1 MTMASSR
8 ESRQGD
14 GVLAFSGFLFDMD
27 GLLLDSER
35 IAKEGFARSCRYFG
49 IGNREALFHRL
60 IGIKWERAVEIL
72 HDALSA
78 EVDAS
83 AFSDYWD
90 ADYHRN
96 TSDKPVPLKPG
107 VSKLLD
113 ILSREGRP
121 MAVATSTRH
130 ASAVNKL
137 SRSGILGY
145 FQRVIGGDEVREGK
159 PHPEIYLKAA
169 RALDCD
175 PRDCLAFEDSER
187 GTRAALASGAT
198 VVQVPDLLP
207 PSEELLQLGPVVLGK
222 IDDVLDYPF
231 PARR

>member
-1 MTMASSR
+1 MASPW
-8 ESRQGD
+8 ESMPGD
-14 GVLAFSGFLFDMD
+14 GVLAFSGYLFDMD

-35 IAKEGFARSCRYFG
+35 IAKEGFLRACSHFG
-49 IGNREALFHRL
+49 IGQREALFNRL
-60 IGIKWERAVEIL
+60 IGIKWETAVEIL

-83 AFSDYWD
+83 AFCDYWD
-90 ADYHRN
+90 ADYHRF
-96 TSDKPVPLKPG
+96 TEDEPVPLKPG
-107 VSKLLD
+107 VTRLLD
-113 ILSREGRP
+113 ILSSEGRP

-130 ASAVNKL
+130 ASAVAKL
-137 SRSGILGY
+137 ARCGILGY
-145 FQRVIGGDEVREGK
+145 FKSVIGGDEVREGK

-169 RALDCD
+169 EALDCD

-207 PSEELLQLGPVVLGK
+207 PTAELLQLGPVVLGK

-231 PARR
+231 PARE